1 LILFANK
8 SFKSKTRCLCLGSLL
23 GVFANYC
30 LSASFIIGVEDINYY
45 PYFDFESANPSFSKD
60 LFEQFAAD
68 SGHQISF
75 LPLPIKQFNKWLFEE
90 NIDFKFPDNQRWQQ
104 QPVSPEH
111 SLHFSDDILMM
122 TAGTLVMSENKDKP
136 ESFIKN
142 VGTIAGFQPTLWM
155 EQIAQGKVKIIED
168 RSPKILVKQLV
179 HGIVDGLDIDL
190 AVANYHLHELQLNNK
205 IVISS
210 NIIRQVFAYK
220 LSTLK
225 YPQVIEQFNRWL
237 LNNEEFVT
245 ALKARYGILDV
256 EPNLKNINQ

>member
-1 LILFANK
+1 MILFANK
-8 SFKSKTRCLCLGSLL
+8 SFKSITRCLCLGSLL

-30 LSASFIIGVEDINYY
+30 FSASFIIGVEDINYY
-45 PYFDFESANPSFSKD
+45 PYFDFSSESSSFSKD

-104 QPVSPEH
+104 QPVSQKN
-111 SLHFSDDILMM
+111 SLHFSNDILMM

-136 ESFIKN
+136 ENFIKN
-142 VGTIAGFQPTLWM
+142 IGTITGFQPTLWM

-179 HGIVDGLDIDL
+179 HGIIDGLDIDL
-190 AVANYHLHELQLNNK
+190 AVAKFHLSELQLDNK
-205 IVISS
+205 IVISP
-210 NIIRQVFAYK
+210 NITRQVFAYK

-225 YPQVIEQFNRWL
+225 FPQVIEQFNLWL
-237 LNNEEFVT
+237 EQNEEFVT
-245 ALKARYGILDV
+245 SLKARYGILDV
-256 EPNLKNINQ
+256 EPDLKNINQ